1 MTQRIIF
8 ALQKGGVGK
17 TSSTVAVAEILAAS
31 GYKVL
36 VVDFDSQGNAT
47 KMLTKNSIYRYSG
60 RTIMEAI
67 KTRDAEPYIVKVK
80 EGLDLIPAEDKLA
93 LFSKHI
99 YTNEI
104 AQPYAVLKRLLSP
117 IENRY
122 DFVFIDVGPT
132 LGDNMINAIVCA
144 DHIFIPLDTGDFAM
158 DAMVRFIKFVNDAR
172 EKRFTK
178 ATIGGIFLTMR
189 DGRSTKYEREISEGI
204 REAYGD
210 LIFKTEIH
218 RRVKIK
224 EMSSEGVDV
233 VATAMEDYLDLTE
246 EILQRIRKETHHEQ
260 EQGNRS

>member
-1 MTQRIIF
+1 MPHRIIF

-17 TSSTVAVAEILAAS
+17 TSSTVAVAEIMAAS

-47 KMLTKNSIYRYSG
+47 KMLTKNSIYKYSG

-67 KTRDAEPYIVKVK
+67 RERNAEPYILKIK

-93 LFSKHI
+93 LFPQHI

-104 AQPYAVLKRLLSP
+104 KTPYAVLKRILAP
-117 IENRY
+117 IEARY
-122 DFVFIDVGPT
+122 DFVFVDVGPT
-132 LGDNMINAIVCA
+132 LGDNMINAIVYA
-144 DHIFIPLDTGDFAM
+144 DHIYIPLDTGDFAM

-178 ATIGGIFLTMR
+178 AAVSGIFLTMR
-189 DGRSTKYEREISEGI
+189 DGRPTKYERDISEGL

-210 LIFKTEIH
+210 LMLNTEIR
-218 RRVKIK
+218 RRVKFK
-224 EMSSEGVDV
+224 EMSSEGIDV
-233 VATAMEDYLDLTE
+233 VAPAMEDYLDLTE
-246 EILQRIRKETHHEQ
+246 EILQRTRKEIHHD
-260 EQGNRS
+260 

>member
-67 KTRDAEPYIVKVK
+67 KERNADPYIVNVK

-99 YTNEI
+99 YTSEI
-104 AQPYAVLKRLLSP
+104 KTPYAVLKRLLEP
-117 IENRY
+117 IDSRY

-132 LGDNMINAIVCA
+132 LGDNMINAIVYA
-144 DHIFIPLDTGDFAM
+144 DHVYIPLDTGDFAM

-178 ATIGGIFLTMR
+178 AEIGGIFLTMR

-210 LIFKTEIH
+210 LILKTEIH

-246 EILQRIRKETHHEQ
+246 EILQRIRKETHHEK
-260 EQGNRS
+260 

>member
-17 TSSTVAVAEILAAS
+17 TSSTVAVAEIMAAS

-36 VVDFDSQGNAT
+36 VVDFDPQGNAT
-47 KMLTKNSIYRYSG
+47 KMLTKTSIYKYAG

-67 KTRDAEPYIVKVK
+67 KERNAEPYILRVK
-80 EGLDLIPAEDKLA
+80 ERLDLIPAEDKLA
-93 LFSKHI
+93 LFPQHI

-104 AQPYAVLKRLLSP
+104 KTPYAVLKRLLAP
-117 IENRY
+117 IEGRY
-122 DFVFIDVGPT
+122 DFVFLDVGPT
-132 LGDNMINAIVCA
+132 LGDNMINAIVYA

-178 ATIGGIFLTMR
+178 ATVDGIFLTMK
-189 DGRSTKYEREISEGI
+189 DGRFTNYEQDISEGI

-210 LIFKTEIH
+210 LKLKTEIH
-218 RRVKIK
+218 RRIKLK

-233 VATAMEDYLDLTE
+233 VAEAMEDYLDLTE
-246 EILQRIRKETHHEQ
+246 EILQRIRKEAHHEQ
-260 EQGNRS
+260 EGIRK

>member
-17 TSSTVAVAEILAAS
+17 TSSTVAVAEIMAAS

-47 KMLTKNSIYRYSG
+47 KMLTKNSIYKYSG

-67 KTRDAEPYIVKVK
+67 KERNAAPYIVNVK

-93 LFSKHI
+93 LFSQHI
-99 YTNEI
+99 YTSEI
-104 AQPYAVLKRLLSP
+104 KTPYAVLKRILAP
-117 IENRY
+117 IDSRY
-122 DFVFIDVGPT
+122 DFVFVDVGPT
-132 LGDNMINAIVCA
+132 LGDHMINAIVYA
-144 DHIFIPLDTGDFAM
+144 DHLFIPLDTGDFAM
-158 DAMVRFIKFVNDAR
+158 DAMVRFIKFANDAR

-178 ATIGGIFLTMR
+178 AEIGGIFLTMR

-204 REAYGD
+204 RDVYGD

-218 RRVKIK
+218 RRVRIK

-233 VATAMEDYLDLTE
+233 VASAMGDYLDLTE
-246 EILQRIRKETHHEQ
+246 EILQRIRKEKQHEQ
-260 EQGNRS
+260 

>member
-17 TSSTVAVAEILAAS
+17 TSSTVAVAEIMAAT
-31 GYKVL
+31 GHKVL

-47 KMLTKNSIYRYSG
+47 KMLTKNSIYKYSG

-67 KTRDAEPYIVKVK
+67 KERNAEPYILRVK
-80 EGLDLIPAEDKLA
+80 ERLDLIPAEDKLA
-93 LFSKHI
+93 LFPQHI

-104 AQPYAVLKRLLSP
+104 KTPYAVLKRLLAP
-117 IENRY
+117 IEGRY
-122 DFVFIDVGPT
+122 DFVFVDVGPT
-132 LGDNMINAIVCA
+132 LGDNMINAIVYA

-172 EKRFTK
+172 EKRFTR
-178 ATIGGIFLTMR
+178 ATVGGIFLTMR

-233 VATAMEDYLDLTE
+233 VAPAMEDYIDLTE
-246 EILQRIRKETHHEQ
+246 EILKKIVRKEAHHEQ
-260 EQGNRS
+260 